1 MEIEGRTENDIT
13 ILDLKGKMFG
23 EEDAERLREEI
34 EGLVEEG
41 SVNIVLNLADLT
53 YIDSTCLGEI
63 VRSHRAVAQ
72 SGGKLKLTNPSKGLR
87 TLLTRMRLLSLFEE

>member
-1 MEIEGRTENDIT
+1 MEIEERTENDVT

-34 EGLVEEG
+34 EGLIEEG
-41 SVNIVLNLADLT
+41 NLNIALNLADMT
-53 YIDSTCLGEI
+53 YIDSTCIGEI
-63 VRSHRAVAQ
+63 VRSHRAVGQ
-72 SGGKLKLTNPSKGLR
+72 SGGKLKLTNPSKSLR